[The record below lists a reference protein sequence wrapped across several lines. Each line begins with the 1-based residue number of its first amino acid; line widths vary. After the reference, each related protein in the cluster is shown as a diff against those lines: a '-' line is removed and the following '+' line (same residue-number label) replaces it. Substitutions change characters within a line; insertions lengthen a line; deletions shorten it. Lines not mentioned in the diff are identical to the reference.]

1 MRKLIIPFIVILL
14 LVSGCNL
21 TGGAGCGPKL
31 PTINS
36 FNASPSP
43 VSPGATSMISW
54 NVSGATTISINQG
67 IGNVA
72 LTGSRTVTPGAT
84 TVYILTATNAA
95 GSSTATAEVAV
106 SAAVATPSTPVP
118 TPIPTPTPPAPE
130 PLPPTPSLGLPVI
143 NYFTASPPFISS
155 GGTTTL
161 SWGASNATMVT
172 IDQGI
177 GNVGLVGT
185 APTSPA
191 VTTNYTLTASNAAG
205 WYSVTITV
213 GVGAP
218 PPPADKPDL
227 VITDILRSG
236 STISYIIKNQGTATA
251 GPSTSQLVVD
261 GAVKATDA
269 VGPLSAGASSTETF
283 SFSYTCSGTSD
294 SVAVQADISSIVAES
309 DEGNNARSESWSC
322 LIVMPLPPM
331 LPLLKPDL
339 IITDI
344 WRDGALIRYRIKN
357 QGNAD
362 AVPST
367 TRLIV
372 DGGVKAHD
380 SVPPLPVGAESPQSF
395 AAYVLPMLPFHTFHV
410 TVRADQA
417 DAVNESNE
425 ANNERT
431 ENVHW

>member
-1 MRKLIIPFIVILL
+1 MRKLIIPLIVVLL

-21 TGGAGCGPKL
+21 TGGAGCGTKL
-31 PTINS
+31 PTINT

-43 VSPGATSMISW
+43 VSPGATAMLSW
-54 NVSGATTISINQG
+54 NVSGATTIAINQG

-72 LTGSRTVTPGAT
+72 LAGSRTVTPAAT

-95 GSSTATAEVAV
+95 GSVTATTEVAV
-106 SAAVATPSTPVP
+106 SAAVATPSAPVP
-118 TPIPTPTPPAPE
+118 IPTPPAPE
-130 PLPPTPSLGLPVI
+130 PAPVTPSLGLPVI

-161 SWGASNATMVT
+161 SWGASNATTVT

-185 APTSPA
+185 APASPA
-191 VTTNYTLTASNAAG
+191 VTTNYTLTASNPAG

-251 GPSTSQLVVD
+251 GPSTSQFVVD
-261 GAVKATDA
+261 GVVKATDA
-269 VGPLSAGASSTETF
+269 VGPLSAGASSTESF

-294 SVAVQADISSIVAES
+294 SVAVQADISSVVTES

-322 LIVMPLPPM
+322 LILAPMPPLIPI
-331 LPLLKPDL
+331 LLKPDL
-339 IITDI
+339 VITDI
-344 WRDGALIRYRIKN
+344 WRDGSTIRYRIKN

-372 DGGVKAHD
+372 DGTVKGHD
-380 SVPPLPVGAESPQSF
+380 SVPALPVGAESPQSF
-395 AAYVLPMLPFHTFHV
+395 PLYILPMLPFHTFHV

-417 DAVNESNE
+417 NAVNEYDE
-425 ANNERT
+425 TNNERT

>member
-1 MRKLIIPFIVILL
+1 MRKLIIPFIVVLML
-14 LVSGCNL
+14 ASVLPGGVGCTL
-21 TGGAGCGPKL
+21 KV
-31 PTINS
+31 PTINT

-43 VSPGATSMISW
+43 VSPGGSSMLNW
-54 NVSGATTISINQG
+54 NVSGATTIAINQG

-95 GSSTATAEVAV
+95 GSTTATAEVAV
-106 SAAVATPSTPVP
+106 SAAVATPSAPVP
-118 TPIPTPTPPAPE
+118 TPIPTPPVPE
-130 PLPPTPSLGLPVI
+130 PTPPTPSLGLPAI
-143 NYFTASPPFISS
+143 NYFNAGPPFISS

-161 SWGASNATMVT
+161 SWGVSNATTVT
-172 IDQGI
+172 IDPGI

-185 APTSPA
+185 APASPA
-191 VTTNYTLTASNAAG
+191 VTTNYTLTASNPAG

-261 GAVKATDA
+261 GVVKATDA

-294 SVAVQADISSIVAES
+294 SVAVQADISSVVTES

-322 LIVMPLPPM
+322 LILAPMPPLIPI
-331 LPLLKPDL
+331 LLKPDL
-339 IITDI
+339 VITDI
-344 WRDGALIRYRIKN
+344 WRDGSTIRYRIKN

-372 DGGVKAHD
+372 DGAVKAHD
-380 SVPPLPVGAESPQSF
+380 SVPALPVGAESPQSF
-395 AAYVLPMLPFHTFHV
+395 VGYLLPMLPFHTFLV

-417 DAVNESNE
+417 NAVNEYDE